1 MNKEML
7 MSVMCLN
14 GDTQYKLAEALGI
27 SRTTLSAKINGRA
40 SFTQPEMSAMK
51 RRYHLTADEIEH
63 IFFEDN
69 VS

>member
-1 MNKEML
+1 MNKGML

-51 RRYHLTADEIEH
+51 DAIT
-63 IFFEDN
+63 
-69 VS
+69 